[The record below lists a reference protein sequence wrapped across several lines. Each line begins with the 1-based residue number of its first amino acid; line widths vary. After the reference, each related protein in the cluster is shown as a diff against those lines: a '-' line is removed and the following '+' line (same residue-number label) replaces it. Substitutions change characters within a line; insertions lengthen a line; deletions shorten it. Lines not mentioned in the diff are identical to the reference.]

1 VPNLTGEVPG
11 GFLHELLQRFP
22 LGSNRTL
29 GFGLGGPAGAEEDDA
44 EYAIYEQ
51 ADEDDDDD

>member
-1 VPNLTGEVPG
+1 LTGEVPG